1 MEIKLKPT
9 LKLVLKE
16 LGIAAVL
23 ATVSWLFLAGNFGTV
38 FVLTLL
44 IRYYMKNKFRGEGH
58 SCETDPSRD
67 RSRGQGLITHNFQI

>member
-44 IRYYMKNKFRGEGH
+44 IRYYMKNSSEERVIVAKQTPAGTEA
-58 SCETDPSRD
+58 EDRD
-67 RSRGQGLITHNFQI
+67 

>member
-44 IRYYMKNKFRGEGH
+44 IRYYMKNNSEERVIVAKQTPAGTEA
-58 SCETDPSRD
+58 EDRD
-67 RSRGQGLITHNFQI
+67 